1 MSVISVTIGAED
13 ADRPHEDSR
22 VRLTARAEP
31 YLGRSWLV
39 IVTTSAGESENYFLP
54 SPDDFAPF
62 DESTAI
68 AFAAFAET
76 CQEVAS
82 HDPAK
87 ASYYIAGAFG
97 RQVAK

>member
-1 MSVISVTIGAED
+1 MIL
-13 ADRPHEDSR
+13 
-22 VRLTARAEP
+22 RLHIDT
-31 YLGRSWLV
+31 
-39 IVTTSAGESENYFLP
+39 
-54 SPDDFAPF
+54 DFAPF